1 MQRAVCS
8 VQCAVLGP
16 RQDLIKVRV
25 RRDCRWWPSERL
37 VDSLPTAGWR
47 AATVAVAGVECFG
60 RLLGLL
66 GLPCGVSAIVG
77 CVLDEMLRERNC
89 TVCVPCVYRVSCLCS
104 PSDAA
109 ARSAPLRAQS
119 TQSTRILSGG
129 WKRRA
134 ERALHIHACARD
146 EQSQCSAN
154 HGKSL
159 NASTG
164 RHRQTQ
170 ADTGRHRQTQP
181 NAHPYLYQTH
191 VTRRL
196 LCFGVL
202 ICAPARDWKPP
213 LPSCSV
219 VQSLLV
225 LSRTRINIS
234 SCCRTGGNIVL
245 VL

>member
-1 MQRAVCS
+1 MPCAACR

-170 ADTGRHRQTQP
+170 ADT
-181 NAHPYLYQTH
+181 AK
-191 VTRRL
+191 
-196 LCFGVL
+196 C
-202 ICAPARDWKPP
+202 PP
-213 LPSCSV
+213 LSVSNPRDTAIVVFRRVDMRSRPRLETPAAFLFSCSV
-219 VQSLLV
+219 S
-225 LSRTRINIS
+225 
-234 SCCRTGGNIVL
+234 TGIK
-245 VL
+245 